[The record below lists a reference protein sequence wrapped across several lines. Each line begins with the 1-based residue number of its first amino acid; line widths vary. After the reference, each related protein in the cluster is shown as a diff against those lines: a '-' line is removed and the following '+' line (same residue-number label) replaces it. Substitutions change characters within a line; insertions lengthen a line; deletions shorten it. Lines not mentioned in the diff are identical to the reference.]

1 MKKTENSTE
10 QTAPHGTYL
19 CYGDFIAFEAK
30 GIEGCAHG
38 GFLGSEDISAATN
51 RMMNTDSNEVIVHHH
66 GHDNLISELRPMNI
80 LPIQAHHVPPVDFF
94 TSGIFQVIAGFGFE
108 AAGEPVRYGSQIK
121 LRLKATG
128 EVLSARGDSNL
139 LQLINNIDYEKTS
152 NKECN
157 FRIKTRFDTRAEGE
171 VVYFHDL
178 ITLSDY
184 INRSVY
190 CTSSTRV
197 IMVRQPSFQVTGFYL
212 SLYGLHGE
220 VAGKALI
227 GGDVLQLYHRLTTSI
242 LKLNLYFLTISS
254 PYLVERRG
262 PFAWLPRHL
271 NKAKLKLV
279 RELFPQG
286 KMRSS
291 SPMPA
296 HTGSSRL

>member
-1 MKKTENSTE
+1 MKKVDNNTE
-10 QTAPHGTYL
+10 QAALHGTYL
-19 CYGDFIAFEAK
+19 SYGDFIAFEAK

-38 GFLGSEDISAATN
+38 GFLGSEDVNAATN
-51 RMMNTDSNEVIVHHH
+51 RMMSTDSNELIVHK
-66 GHDNLISELRPMNI
+66 HDHDHAAAELRPMNI
-80 LPIQAHHVPPVDFF
+80 SPTQSHHTPPIDFF
-94 TSGIFQVIAGFGFE
+94 TANIFQVIAGFGFE

-128 EVLSARGDSNL
+128 EVLTARGDSNL

-212 SLYGLHGE
+212 SLYGLHRE

-227 GGDVLQLYHRLTTSI
+227 GGDVLQLYHR
-242 LKLNLYFLTISS
+242 
-254 PYLVERRG
+254 
-262 PFAWLPRHL
+262 
-271 NKAKLKLV
+271 
-279 RELFPQG
+279 
-286 KMRSS
+286 
-291 SPMPA
+291 
-296 HTGSSRL
+296 